1 MEDNQ
6 EGSRGWWRFFDGSA
20 SVSASMLVAVLLS
33 RCVLCENLPVLGLLK
48 TLANEESGVIIAATI
63 MLFPTTLHAMYG
75 GAQLIFAAKE
85 AVERRAKER
94 LKKQR
99 EEGRKE
105 GVAEGRKEGVAEGR
119 KQVRGELEKR
129 GMLTPELAEIFEEEH
144 EA

>member
-33 RCVLCENLPVLGLLK
+33 KCVLCENLPVLGLLK

-63 MLFPTTLHAMYG
+63 MLFPTTAAMYG

-85 AVERRAKER
+85 AVERRARER
-94 LKKQR
+94 LKRQR
-99 EEGRKE
+99 EEGR
-105 GVAEGRKEGVAEGR
+105 AEGREQIR
-119 KQVRGELEKR
+119 TELEKR

>member
-1 MEDNQ
+1 MEDNL

-33 RCVLCENLPVLGLLK
+33 KCVLCENLPVLGLLK

-63 MLFPTTLHAMYG
+63 MLFPTTAAMYG

-85 AVERRAKER
+85 AVERRARER
-94 LKKQR
+94 LKRQR
-99 EEGRKE
+99 EEGR
-105 GVAEGRKEGVAEGR
+105 AEGREQIR
-119 KQVRGELEKR
+119 TELEKR

>member
-33 RCVLCENLPVLGLLK
+33 KCVLCENLPVLGLLK
-48 TLANEESGVIIAATI
+48 TLTNEESGVIIAATI
-63 MLFPTTLHAMYG
+63 MLFPTTAAMYG

-85 AVERRAKER
+85 AVERRARER
-94 LKKQR
+94 LKRQR
-99 EEGRKE
+99 EEGR
-105 GVAEGRKEGVAEGR
+105 AEGREQIR
-119 KQVRGELEKR
+119 TELEKR

>member
-20 SVSASMLVAVLLS
+20 SVSASMLVAVLLN

-63 MLFPTTLHAMYG
+63 MLFPTTLTLYG

>member
-1 MEDNQ
+1 MEDDQ

-63 MLFPTTLHAMYG
+63 LLFPTTAVMYG

-99 EEGRKE
+99 EEGR
-105 GVAEGRKEGVAEGR
+105 AEGRKEGVAEGR

-129 GMLTPELAEIFEEEH
+129 GMLTPELAEIFEEEDK
-144 EA
+144 A